1 MQKPRTANPDA
12 QRTELPAG
20 STIVSFGIACC
31 ACAII
36 LVLVVAVA
44 ATL

>member
-1 MQKPRTANPDA
+1 MRKTRTANLDA
-12 QRTELPAG
+12 EPAELPVRA
-20 STIVSFGIACC
+20 TVVSFGIACC

-36 LVLVVAVA
+36 LVLAVAVA